1 MIGFTWQ
8 VTPTLWPEGNS
19 WLFKQKFHRV
29 TSATWLGRTYL
40 MYNPLSITTIWHPS
54 MDTSAFVGAVGS
66 STIYQRIQ
74 KGSCL
79 ADLLGNVHT
88 DLGPGCGSYS
98 GPWTGSSRSHP
109 WYGSPWK
116 TLSQTIIH
124 RMTGDPCGSP
134 GSREEILALCW
145 NKKYMLL
152 DVLAWVRGTALTCII
167 PPLRWHS

>member
-1 MIGFTWQ
+1 MHYPISSKSETNIYRRWTGQ
-8 VTPTLWPEGNS
+8 QIVVCLY
-19 WLFKQKFHRV
+19 HRV
-29 TSATWLGRTYL
+29 TSATWLGKTYL

-116 TLSQTIIH
+116 TLSQTSKRPLWKSRFQRRNSSTLLEQKIYAFGCIGVGKRNSFDLH
-124 RMTGDPCGSP
+124 HPSP
-134 GSREEILALCW
+134 EVA
-145 NKKYMLL
+145 
-152 DVLAWVRGTALTCII
+152 
-167 PPLRWHS
+167 